1 MLAAIVLI
9 AQIATPPPPP
19 NPCEDELWKLC
30 RISPYFCPDAYP
42 GGLTPGTNGI
52 PCWPEAPRAMSSGR
66 APISVGLRPSQ
77 PVSDSASTQAAE
89 ASPAANSSPV
99 EVAPSRAA
107 RKWWTAVMETIL
119 P

>member
-9 AQIATPPPPP
+9 AQIATPPPQ

-52 PCWPEAPRAMSSGR
+52 PCWPEATARDAG
-66 APISVGLRPSQ
+66 
-77 PVSDSASTQAAE
+77 
-89 ASPAANSSPV
+89 PAAHRIPLGCGRHNP
-99 EVAPSRAA
+99 
-107 RKWWTAVMETIL
+107 
-119 P
+119 